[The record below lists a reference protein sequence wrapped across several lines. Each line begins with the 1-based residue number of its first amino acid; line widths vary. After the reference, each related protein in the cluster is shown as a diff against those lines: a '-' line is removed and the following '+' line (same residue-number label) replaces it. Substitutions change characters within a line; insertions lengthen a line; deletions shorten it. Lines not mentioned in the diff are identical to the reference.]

1 MVSGEPVLVKVIRV
15 EPERRRIGLSVRQVR
30 PDEWEEWAL
39 TQIEEEQAT
48 TVEEGDEDEDD
59 DLDFGDV
66 AQDVSAEVDDSGDG
80 DTEEESVDD
89 AGGAELE
96 E

>member
-30 PDEWEEWAL
+30 PDEWEEWTL

-80 DTEEESVDD
+80 DIEEESVDD